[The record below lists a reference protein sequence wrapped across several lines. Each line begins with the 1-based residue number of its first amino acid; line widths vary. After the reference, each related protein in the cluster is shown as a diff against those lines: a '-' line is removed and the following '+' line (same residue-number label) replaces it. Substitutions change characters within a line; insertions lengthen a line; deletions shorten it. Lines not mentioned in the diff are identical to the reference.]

1 MPNRC
6 ETVTVKGVKRGIAL
20 MLTMLIVI
28 VGAWGAGEIHRHNCV
43 SAHRVGCSV
52 LPWDNGHKRKPA
64 EPNLFKPN
72 PDSNGG
78 F

>member
-1 MPNRC
+1 M
-6 ETVTVKGVKRGIAL
+6 VVAL
-20 MLTMLIVI
+20 VMLIAI
-28 VGAWGAGEIHRHNCV
+28 VGAWGAGEIHRNNCV

-52 LPWDNGHKRKPA
+52 LPWDNGHKKKPP

-72 PDSNGG
+72 PGSNGG